1 LSQEKAVHF
10 KKRIGQEESRMGR
23 TRRQSGKLLC
33 IDIGNT
39 NIVLGVAEHFRILD
53 HWRIRTERDITAD
66 EMGILVQNLFR
77 NFDLEMEAIKH
88 MIVSCVVPPLL
99 NTMEVFGRRY
109 FHIEPMIVGPA
120 TKTGMPNLYDNP
132 KEVGADRI
140 VNAVAAY
147 ERYHTAM
154 IIVDFGTATTFD
166 YVSED
171 GAYQGGAIAPGVV
184 ISSEALFQK
193 ASKLPRVEIFARP
206 KSVLAKDTISS
217 MNVGIIYGYAGL
229 VDGIVNRMKKEVGQD
244 LKVIA
249 TGGLAPLI
257 SEISE
262 TIDHVEELLTLEGL
276 MIIFKRNL

>member
-1 LSQEKAVHF
+1 
-10 KKRIGQEESRMGR
+10 MGR
-23 TRRQSGKLLC
+23 TRRESGKLLC

-39 NIVLGVAEHFRILD
+39 NIVLGVAEQSRIVD

-66 EMGILVQNLFR
+66 EMGILIQNLFK
-77 NFDLEMEAIKH
+77 NSDLQMKEIKH

-99 NTMEVFGRRY
+99 NTIEIFSRRY
-109 FHIEPMIVGPA
+109 FHIEPMMVGPA
-120 TKTGMPNLYDNP
+120 TKTGMPVFYDNP

-147 ERYHTAM
+147 EKYRTAM
-154 IIVDFGTATTFD
+154 VVVDFGTATTFD

-171 GAYQGGAIAPGVV
+171 GAYQGGAIAPGVI

-193 ASKLPRVEIFARP
+193 ASKLPRVEIFAKP

-229 VDGIVNRMKKEVGQD
+229 VDGIVNRMKKEVGRN

-257 SEISE
+257 CEMSE
-262 TIDHVEELLTLEGL
+262 TIDHVEEFLTLEGL
-276 MIIFKRNL
+276 MIIFKRNQ